1 VKPGGGERTPPAR
14 RAAAAPDDAPGPRRW
29 ARPLHHGI
37 RALLLLASAVAVYLL
52 FPGAQVSDTVV
63 LERGVVAPEDVVAEL
78 SFPVPKPQEELRRE
92 RGEAAAGVPPVLDA
106 DPSATAAV
114 LAGLDL
120 LFAAVDSAAAAAA
133 APPAPT
139 PAPRPAPPRPDARR
153 AAVRGVLERD
163 RVPVTAGAVEVLADP
178 ARRALVRDAT
188 RRAVAEVLPRGVAA
202 SSPRRSGASAV
213 RVRGG
218 GGERLASADSVLTPD
233 ELYAAAARALPAE
246 AGADAAELQ
255 RLLLIRHF
263 RPSLLPNPV
272 ETDAARRRAMDAV
285 DPVKA
290 TVLAGEKVVGAREQI
305 GAREEERLRA
315 YQAALETRRAR
326 AEGSQ
331 TAGRAAGAVLYNALL
346 LAILGLV
353 LRLSRSAL
361 YDSDRAVV
369 FLAALVGLVAA
380 AAAVVTRAELPPE
393 LVPVPFAV
401 LVVAVLWGGRVA
413 LAFALVVALL
423 IGGQPPFVGMSVQ
436 FSLAVAGAAA
446 AFGVRLAERR
456 LQAWAVMLLVAGASI
471 LAVVALG
478 LLRSRGIEE
487 VAWSALFAAVNAAGS
502 SLLAVGFLPL
512 AEYLTRVTTN
522 QTLME
527 LADPKHPLLRRL
539 ALEAPG
545 TYAHTIS
552 VANLAEGVC
561 AAIGANALLARVGT
575 YYHDVGKVTKPQYFV
590 ENQPRGRNPHDKL
603 KPSMSAAIVRS
614 HVAEGLKLADEAR
627 LPPSVRAFIPEHH
640 GTQPISFFLDQARA
654 ADPDG
659 RVNPADFT
667 YAGPRPRSRETAVV
681 MLADSVESAARALAD
696 PTPERIREL
705 VERIVGAK
713 VAAGQLDDAPLT
725 LRELTVA
732 KEHLAK
738 GLMGMYHHRVDYP
751 APPPAAPPEPAT
763 AGAPSRT
770 A

>member
-1 VKPGGGERTPPAR
+1 MKPPAGERTAPAPR
-14 RAAAAPDDAPGPRRW
+14 RAAAAPDDAPGPRRY
-29 ARPLHHGI
+29 ARVLHHGI
-37 RALLLLASAVAVYLL
+37 RAALLLATAVAVCLL

-78 SFPVPKPQEELRRE
+78 SFPVPKAEEELRRE
-92 RGEAAAGVPPVLDA
+92 RGEAAAGVPPVLDV
-106 DPSATAAV
+106 DPNAAAEV
-114 LAGLDL
+114 LAGLDAF
-120 LFAAVDSAAAAAA
+120 FASVDSAAASVPPPSAA
-133 APPAPT
+133 
-139 PAPRPAPPRPDARR
+139 PRPDAREAVR
-153 AAVRGVLERD
+153 AGVRGVLERA
-163 RVPVTAGAVEVLADP
+163 RIPVTLGALDVLADP
-178 ARRALVRDAT
+178 ARRAALREAT
-188 RRAVAEVLPRGVAA
+188 RRAAADVLPRGVAA
-202 SSPRRSGASAV
+202 SSPRRAGASAV
-213 RVRGG
+213 RLRTAGS
-218 GGERLASADSVLTPD
+218 ERLVPADSVLTAD
-233 ELYAAAARALPAE
+233 ELYAGAARALPAE
-246 AGADAAELQ
+246 AGADAGELQ
-255 RLLLIRHF
+255 RLLLIRYF

-305 GAREEERLRA
+305 GDREEERLRA
-315 YQAALETRRAR
+315 YQQALESRRER

-331 TAGRAAGAVLYNALL
+331 TAGRMAGAVLYNALL
-346 LAILGLV
+346 LAILGLL
-353 LRLSRSAL
+353 LRLSRTAL
-361 YDSDRAVV
+361 YDSDRALV
-369 FLAALVGLVAA
+369 FLACMVVLVAA
-380 AAAVVTRAELPPE
+380 AAAVVAKAEGPAE
-393 LVPVPFAV
+393 LVPVPFAA

-413 LAFALVVALL
+413 LALALVLALL

-456 LQAWAVMLLVAGASI
+456 LQAWAVMLLIAGASV
-471 LAVVALG
+471 LAAVALG
-478 LLRSRGIEE
+478 LLRSRGLEE
-487 VAWSALFAAVNAAGS
+487 VAWACLWGAVNAAAS

-512 AEYLTRVTTN
+512 AEYVTRVTTN

-561 AAIGANALLARVGT
+561 SAIGANPLLARVGT
-575 YYHDVGKVTKPQYFV
+575 YYHDVGKVAKPQYFV

-614 HVAEGLKLADEAR
+614 HVVEGLRLADEAR
-627 LPPSVRAFIPEHH
+627 LPPAVRAFITEHH
-640 GTQPISFFLDQARA
+640 GTQPISFFLEQARA

-667 YAGPRPRSRETAVV
+667 YAGPKPRSKETAVV
-681 MLADSVESAARALAD
+681 MLADSVESASRVLPD
-696 PTPERIREL
+696 PTPERLREL

-725 LRELTVA
+725 LKELTVA

-751 APPPAAPPEPAT
+751 APPPAAPAEPA
-763 AGAPSRT
+763 ASGAPSRS